1 MSDPRIPDTRVP
13 DPWLTI
19 IGIGEDGLPGLPDAS
34 RAALAAAGAIFG
46 GPRHLALAEA
56 GDRGREWPVP
66 FDIAPVLALTGSK
79 VVVLVSGD
87 PFWFGAGSVLAAAL
101 PPGEWRAIPVAGS
114 FSVAAARLGWR
125 LEDTACLGLHA
136 APFERLV
143 PHLHPGQRLLCTLRD
158 GAAVAGLAGWLVARG
173 LGESRLT
180 ALEALGGPQER
191 SRGFAAAGPVPQDIA
206 APVLVAI
213 EPAGVPG
220 LPRSPGLPETAFV
233 HDGQITKSPVRA
245 LTLAALAPRPGAL
258 LWDLGAGSGSVSV
271 EWALAGGR
279 AVAVECRAGRL
290 ANIRANADRFG
301 LSHRLDI
308 RQGRSADLL
317 ADLPRP
323 DAIFVG
329 GGFDGALFARLPR
342 SARLVVNAVTLET
355 EALVVAL
362 HALHGG
368 DLLRIELARAAPLGG
383 MRGWQAARP
392 VVQWSLPCA

>member
-1 MSDPRIPDTRVP
+1 MSDPRPP

-19 IGIGEDGLPGLPDAS
+19 IGIGEDGLTGLPDAS
-34 RAALAAAGAIFG
+34 RAALAAAAVIFG
-46 GPRHLALAEA
+46 GPRHLALAGA
-56 GDRGREWPVP
+56 GDRGRAWPVP
-66 FDIAPVLALTGSK
+66 FDIAPVLAVRDSK
-79 VVVLVSGD
+79 VVVLASGD
-87 PFWFGAGSVLAAAL
+87 PFWFGAGSLLAEAL
-101 PPGEWRAIPVAGS
+101 TPGEWRAIPVAGS
-114 FSVAAARLGWR
+114 FSLAAARLGWR
-125 LEDTACLGLHA
+125 IEDTACLGLHA

-158 GAAVAGLAGWLVARG
+158 GPAVAGLAGWLVARG
-173 LGESRLT
+173 RGESRLT
-180 ALEALGGPQER
+180 VLESLGGPQER
-191 SRGFAAAGPVPQDIA
+191 IRSFAAADPVPQDIA
-206 APVLVAI
+206 APVLAAI
-213 EPAGVPG
+213 EPAGAPG
-220 LPRSPGLPETAFV
+220 LPRSPGLPETAFA

-245 LTLAALAPRPGAL
+245 LTLAALAPRPGEV

-279 AVAVECRAGRL
+279 AVAVECRAERL

-301 LSHRLDI
+301 LSHRLEV
-308 RQGRSADLL
+308 RQGRSADVV

-329 GGFDGALFARLPR
+329 GGFDAALFARLPR

-355 EALVVAL
+355 EALVIAL

-368 DLLRIELARAAPLGG
+368 DLLRIDLARAAPLGG
-383 MRGWQAARP
+383 LHGWQPSRP